1 MSAIAGIVHMHGQ
14 QALWEDSWRLYASLG
29 HIPADTT
36 GVWKG
41 DEAFFSCH
49 AQWITPESVN
59 EKLPLHDEESRLT
72 ITADVILDNREQLAE
87 QLQISRSELA
97 TMADSELIL
106 RAYQRWG
113 EDLTGR
119 LLGDFVFVIW
129 DERRR
134 TLFAGR
140 DITGMRT
147 FYYRHDGSRFAFCTL
162 MKPLL
167 ELEGVHK
174 LLNETWLSEFLA
186 IPDVHDAADIH
197 STVYRGVLQ
206 LPSAHTLTYRDGR
219 IELKQYHRWDNV
231 EPLRFTSDD
240 EYVEAFRDVFSQAV
254 GSRLRTHRH
263 VAAALSGGLDS
274 GAVVGFAS
282 GTLRSQ
288 GKPLHAYSY
297 VPVPDFTD
305 YTSKTL
311 LADERPFIRST
322 VSHVGNISENYLDF
336 EGRSPLSEVDT
347 WLNMMEM
354 PYKYFENSFWIRGFY
369 EKASEQDAGVL
380 LTGARG
386 NFTISWGPA
395 LDYYASLLKGGR
407 YFRWFRELQQYSERT
422 GIAFSRIARMTG
434 RKAYPDWFNAKNKG
448 ATQTAGAVDAPL
460 IHPDFAAKTGVMDRL
475 KSFLVLQGGAQ
486 ADALRVRAD
495 KFNNLAIAN
504 KNGAVATKCSLRYR
518 AWERDPTSDVRVIR
532 FCLSVP
538 IEQYVRQGVDR
549 SLIRRATSPE
559 LPDKVRLNQ
568 RVRGVQ
574 PADWLH
580 RILPDWERFTSEL
593 HAMCSDSRVAGILNT
608 DRIKL
613 ALANFPTPRPELA
626 PHPDL
631 RLMMQSLIVYRF
643 IQHF

>member
-1 MSAIAGIVHMHGQ
+1 MSAIAGIVHMNGQ

-41 DEAFFSCH
+41 DGAFLSCH
-49 AQWITPESVN
+49 AQWITPESVY
-59 EKLPLHDEESRLT
+59 ERLPLYDEESKLT
-72 ITADVILDNREQLAE
+72 ITADAILDNREQLAE
-87 QLQISRSELA
+87 QLRISRSALVA
-97 TMADSELIL
+97 MADSELIL
-106 RAYQRWG
+106 LAYQRWG
-113 EDLTGR
+113 EEVATH
-119 LLGDFVFVIW
+119 LLGDFVFAIW

-134 TLFAGR
+134 TLFAAR

-147 FYYRHDGSRFAFCTL
+147 LYYRLDGPRFAFCTL

-167 ELEGVHK
+167 ELEGVQK
-174 LLNETWLSEFLA
+174 SLDETWLSDFLA
-186 IPDVHDAADIH
+186 IPDMLDTANIH
-197 STVYRGVLQ
+197 ATVYRGINQ
-206 LPSAHTLTYRDGR
+206 LPSAHTLTFRSGKV
-219 IELKQYHRWDNV
+219 EMKQYHRWDNV
-231 EPLRFTSDD
+231 EPLRLRSDD
-240 EYVEAFRDVFSQAV
+240 EYIEAFRDVFSQAV
-254 GSRLRTHRH
+254 GARLRTHRQ

-274 GAVVGFAS
+274 GSVVGFAS

-288 GKPLHAYSY
+288 GKQLHAYSY

-311 LADERPFIRST
+311 LADERPFIQST

-347 WLNMMEM
+347 WLNMLEM

-395 LDYYASLLKGGR
+395 LDYYASLLKSGR
-407 YFRWFRELQQYSERT
+407 YFRWFREMQQYSERT
-422 GIAFSRIARMTG
+422 GMALSRIARITG
-434 RKAYPDWFNAKNKG
+434 RKAFPQWFQTKNKG
-448 ATQTAGAVDAPL
+448 AAPALGAPL
-460 IHPDFAAKTGVMDRL
+460 IHPDFAAKTGVLDRL
-475 KSFLVLQGGAQ
+475 GSIIVQQGGAQ
-486 ADALRVRAD
+486 ANALKVRAD

-504 KNGAVATKCSLRYR
+504 KNGTVATKCSLRYR
-518 AWERDPTSDVRVIR
+518 AWERDPTSDPRVIQ
-532 FCLSVP
+532 FCLAVP
-538 IEQYVRQGVDR
+538 IEQYVRQGTDR
-549 SLIRRATSPE
+549 SLIRRAASPE

-580 RILPDWERFTSEL
+580 RILPDWEAFTSEL
-593 HAMCSDSRVAGILNT
+593 RTLCSDSQVAGILNT
-608 DRIKL
+608 DRIST
-613 ALANFPTPRPELA
+613 ALSNLPSPRPELA
-626 PHPDL
+626 SHPDL
-631 RLMMQSLIVYRF
+631 RLMMHSLIVYRF
-643 IQHF
+643 IRRF

>member
-1 MSAIAGIVHMHGQ
+1 MSAIAGIVHRDGQ

-41 DEAFFSCH
+41 DEAFLSCH
-49 AQWITPESVN
+49 AQWITLESVN
-59 EKLPLHDEESRLT
+59 EKLPLHDEDSRLI
-72 ITADVILDNREQLAE
+72 ITADAILDNREQLAD
-87 QLQISRSELA
+87 QLQISKAELS
-97 TMADSELIL
+97 TLADSQLIL

-113 EDLTGR
+113 EQVAGY
-119 LLGDFVFVIW
+119 LLGDFVFAIW
-129 DERRR
+129 DERRH
-134 TLFAGR
+134 TLFAAR
-140 DITGMRT
+140 DITGMRA

-167 ELEGVHK
+167 ELEGVQK
-174 LLNETWLSEFLA
+174 SLDESWLSEFLA
-186 IPDVHDAADIH
+186 IPDMHDSVDIH
-197 STVYRGVLQ
+197 STVYRGVNQ
-206 LPSAHTLTYRDGR
+206 LPSAHTLTFRNGK
-219 IELKQYHRWDNV
+219 IELKHYHRWDDV
-231 EPLRFTSDD
+231 EPLRLKSDD

-254 GSRLRTHRH
+254 GSRLRTHRQ

-274 GAVVGFAS
+274 GAVAGFAS

-288 GKPLHAYSY
+288 GKQLHAYSY

-305 YTSKTL
+305 YTPKTL

-322 VSHVGNISENYLDF
+322 ISHVGNIAENYLDF

-369 EKASEQDAGVL
+369 ERASEQDAGIL

-395 LDYYASLLKGGR
+395 LDYYASLLKSGR
-407 YFRWFRELQQYSERT
+407 YFRWFREMQQYSERT
-422 GIAFSRIARMTG
+422 GMAFSRIARITG
-434 RKAYPDWFNAKNKG
+434 RKAFPDWFKGNNK
-448 ATQTAGAVDAPL
+448 ATVQPAGAQL
-460 IHPDFAAKTGVMDRL
+460 IHPELAQRTGVMERL
-475 KSFLVLQGGAQ
+475 KSILVLQGGAR
-486 ADALRVRAD
+486 ADALQVRAD

-518 AWERDPTSDVRVIR
+518 VWERDPTSDPRVIR

-538 IEQYVRQGVDR
+538 IEQYVRHGTDR

-580 RILPDWERFTSEL
+580 RILPDWQAFTSEMQAL
-593 HAMCSDSRVAGILNT
+593 CSDSRVAGILNT
-608 DRIKL
+608 DRIRT
-613 ALANFPTPRPELA
+613 ALANFPSPKPELA
-626 PHPDL
+626 SHPDL
-631 RLMMQSLIVYRF
+631 RLMMHSLIVYRF
-643 IQHF
+643 IQKF

>member
-1 MSAIAGIVHMHGQ
+1 MSAIAGIVHTEGQ

-41 DEAFFSCH
+41 DEAFLSCH
-49 AQWITPESVN
+49 AQWITLESVN
-59 EKLPLHDEESRLT
+59 EKLPLYDEESQMT
-72 ITADVILDNREQLAE
+72 ITSDAILDNREQLAD
-87 QLQISRSELA
+87 QLQISRAELA
-97 TMADSELIL
+97 GMADSELIL

-113 EDLTGR
+113 EDVASH
-119 LLGDFVFVIW
+119 LLGDFVFAIW

-134 TLFAGR
+134 MLFAAR
-140 DITGMRT
+140 DITGMRA

-167 ELEGVHK
+167 ELGGVQK
-174 LLNETWLSEFLA
+174 ALDENWLSEFLA
-186 IPDVHDAADIH
+186 IPDMHDSADIH
-197 STVYRGVLQ
+197 STVYRGMNQ
-206 LPSAHTLTYRDGR
+206 LPSAHTLTFRNGR
-219 IELKQYHRWDNV
+219 IELRQYHRWDDV
-231 EPLRFTSDD
+231 EPLRLKSDED
-240 EYVEAFRDVFSQAV
+240 YVEAFREVFSQAV
-254 GSRLRTHRH
+254 GSRLRTHRQ

-274 GAVVGFAS
+274 GAVAGFAS

-288 GKPLHAYSY
+288 GKQLHAYSY

-322 VSHVGNISENYLDF
+322 INHVGNISENYLDF

-369 EKASEQDAGVL
+369 EKASEQDAGIL

-395 LDYYASLLKGGR
+395 LDYYASLLKSGR
-407 YFRWFRELQQYSERT
+407 YFRWFREMQQYSERT
-422 GIAFSRIARMTG
+422 GMAFSRIARITG
-434 RKAYPDWFNAKNKG
+434 RKAFPDWFKGNNKG
-448 ATQTAGAVDAPL
+448 TAQPAGAQL
-460 IHPDFAAKTGVMDRL
+460 IHPDLARRTGVLDRL
-475 KSFLVLQGGAQ
+475 KSILVLQGGAR
-486 ADALRVRAD
+486 ADALQVRAD

-518 AWERDPTSDVRVIR
+518 AWERDPTSDPRVIR

-538 IEQYVRQGVDR
+538 IEQYVRQGTDR

-580 RILPDWERFTSEL
+580 RILPDWQTFTSEL
-593 HAMCSDSRVAGILNT
+593 QTLCSDSQVAGILNT
-608 DRIKL
+608 DRIKS
-613 ALANFPTPRPELA
+613 ALANFPSPRPELA
-626 PHPDL
+626 SHPDL
-631 RLMMQSLIVYRF
+631 RLMMHSLIVYRF
-643 IQHF
+643 IQKF

>member
-1 MSAIAGIVHMHGQ
+1 MSAIAGIVHNDGQ

-29 HIPADTT
+29 HVPADTT

-41 DEAFFSCH
+41 HEAFLSCH
-49 AQWITPESVN
+49 AQWITPESVS
-59 EKLPLHDEESRLT
+59 EKLPLYDEESGLT
-72 ITADVILDNREQLAE
+72 ITADAILDNREQLAD
-87 QLQISRSELA
+87 QLHISRAELA
-97 TMADSELIL
+97 MLADSELIL

-113 EDLTGR
+113 DDVAVR
-119 LLGDFVFVIW
+119 LLGDFVFAIW
-129 DERRR
+129 DDRNRK
-134 TLFAGR
+134 LYAAR
-140 DITGMRT
+140 DITGMRA

-162 MKPLL
+162 MNPLL
-167 ELEGVHK
+167 GLEGVHK
-174 LLNETWLSEFLA
+174 ELDETWLSEFLA
-186 IPDVHDAADIH
+186 IPDMHDSADIN
-197 STVYRGVLQ
+197 STVYRGISQ
-206 LPSAHTLTYRDGR
+206 LPSAHTLVFRDGR
-219 IELKQYHRWDNV
+219 LELKQYHRWDEV
-231 EPLRFTSDD
+231 EPLRLKSDG
-240 EYVEAFRDVFSQAV
+240 EYVEAFREVFGQAV
-254 GSRLRTHRH
+254 GSRLRTHRQ

-288 GKPLHAYSY
+288 GKRLHAYSY

-322 VSHVGNISENYLDF
+322 INHVGNITENYLDF

-347 WLNMMEM
+347 WLDIMEM

-369 EKASEQDAGVL
+369 EKASQQDAGIL

-395 LDYYASLLKGGR
+395 LDYYASLLKSGR
-407 YFRWFRELQQYSERT
+407 WYRWFREMQQYSERT
-422 GIAFSRIARMTG
+422 GMPFSRIAKITG
-434 RKAYPDWFNAKNKG
+434 KKAYPDWFKAQSKG
-448 ATQTAGAVDAPL
+448 ASQAASVQL
-460 IHPDFAAKTGVMDRL
+460 IHPDFAQRTGVLERL
-475 KSFLVLQGGAQ
+475 KSIIVLQGGAQ
-486 ADALRVRAD
+486 ADALKVRAE

-518 AWERDPTSDVRVIR
+518 AWERDPTSDARVIR

-538 IEQYVRQGVDR
+538 IEQYVKHGTDR

-580 RILPDWERFTSEL
+580 RIIPNWDAFTAEL
-593 HAMCSDSRVAGILNT
+593 RALCSDSKVAGILNT
-608 DRIKL
+608 ERIKS
-613 ALANFPTPRPELA
+613 ALANFPSPRPELA
-626 PHPDL
+626 SHPDL
-631 RLMMQSLIVYRF
+631 RLMMHSLIVYRF
-643 IQHF
+643 IRKF